1 MRRFIP
7 LLAAV
12 GVVLLSLTMAV
23 KAAPASPGDE
33 LPKGFHV
40 RSAQSPSIDYPAIR
54 GEKGAVLLFIRSIDW
69 CPFCQMQVKE
79 WNAARETFEKAG
91 YRVAAISY
99 DTPEVSARASAKLG
113 ITLPVY
119 SDTDSAMI
127 KALGILNTD
136 IPKDNTKL
144 YGIPN
149 PTIYVVNR
157 DGVITHRFA
166 EEGYQK
172 RPQMADVEKALNLK

>member
-1 MRRFIP
+1 MRRFSS

-12 GVVLLSLTMAV
+12 SIVLVALTVAV
-23 KAAPASPGDE
+23 NAAPASVGDA
-33 LPKGFHV
+33 LPKGFQLV
-40 RSAQSPSIDYPAIR
+40 STESKPLDYAAIR

-79 WNAARETFEKAG
+79 WAAVSDVFEKAG

-99 DTPEVSARASAKLG
+99 DAPEVSRRAKTKLG

-119 SDTDSAMI
+119 SDPHSAMI
-127 KALGILNTD
+127 KALGILNTE
-136 IPKDNTKL
+136 IPSDNAKL

-149 PTIYVVNR
+149 PTIYVVNY
-157 DGVITHRFA
+157 DGIITQRFA
-166 EEGYQK
+166 EQGYQK
-172 RPQMADVEKALNLK
+172 RPQISDVKKALNLE